1 MQEIAKRFKF
11 QVENVNFQPYEKVV
25 KPIKIFS
32 LEERRKIIG
41 NTIDIGIIVTID
53 LGEGVEHFVIIGIDG
68 DNYIG
73 AKILLETSNETS
85 NRIPILKNI
94 DVIYRNLT
102 YKSIVTIINQ
112 VTYTLK
118 SYNFKGV
125 IGRVVNQEILDR
137 IILWNSKYE
146 EEAPSSID
154 PLSFEETVK
163 TAKSVEDIINSFCL
177 KDYQLAELA
186 KECIN
191 NNTRSIKVLLPILQK
206 KEFPNLTQREI
217 KELLESQLN
226 QWLEKYMIEM
236 QDSSIQYFLKV
247 IQKQL
252 KRK

>member
-1 MQEIAKRFKF
+1 MNYNVKLTPEATKQLKEVIGFNAEKINLNKGLIGVSSEKDVQEIAKRFKF

-125 IGRVVNQEILDR
+125 IGHVLALVLVIYFIPLVTLVICLALDSILVGP
-137 IILWNSKYE
+137 IILMILGSTVFVINKIVIPVSESKH
-146 EEAPSSID
+146 I
-154 PLSFEETVK
+154 
-163 TAKSVEDIINSFCL
+163 
-177 KDYQLAELA
+177 QL
-186 KECIN
+186 I
-191 NNTRSIKVLLPILQK
+191 
-206 KEFPNLTQREI
+206 
-217 KELLESQLN
+217 
-226 QWLEKYMIEM
+226 EKYYGKDSEYAKFLIEK
-236 QDSSIQYFLKV
+236 Q
-247 IQKQL
+247 QKRQ
-252 KRK
+252 